1 MRAEPAVIAGT
12 IADRS
17 RDAHLLLLFD
27 FDGTLVEFQ
36 ADPAAVWLPAHR
48 RELIERLVARPRT
61 SVAVVSGRRLED
73 VRSRTRLTADLYFAG
88 LHGLEIAGQGEQFV
102 HPSVAGTTEIVRGVA
117 AALRPRIA
125 DVPGVFVE
133 DKGLSIAMH
142 YREAAP
148 AAHPTVIAHFDE
160 AAARA
165 LSDGT
170 LRVMRGA
177 FVLELLPNID
187 WTKGHAARWIIDRVR
202 ARHGRV
208 LPVYFGDDVT
218 DEDALR
224 AVTDDGIGVA
234 ASDRVTGGHYRV
246 DGPREVEQI
255 LRGLA
260 GGAAETL

>member
-1 MRAEPAVIAGT
+1 MRVEPAVIAAT
-12 IADRS
+12 IAGRC

-36 ADPAAVWLPAHR
+36 ADPAAVWLPGHR
-48 RELIERLVARPRT
+48 RDLIERLVARPHT

-73 VRSRTRLTADLYFAG
+73 VRARTRLTADLYFAG
-88 LHGLEIAGQGEQFV
+88 LHGLEIAGQGERFV
-102 HPSVAGTTEIVRGVA
+102 HPAVESTTGIVHAVA

-142 YREAAP
+142 YREADP
-148 AAHPTVIAHFDE
+148 AMHPTAVAHFD
-160 AAARA
+160 AAAAPA
-165 LSDGT
+165 LLGGA

-187 WTKGHAARWIIDRVR
+187 WNKGHAARWIIERTR

-218 DEDALR
+218 DEDALS
-224 AVTDDGIGVA
+224 AVEADGIGVA
-234 ASDRVTGGHYRV
+234 ASERVGAGHYRV
-246 DGPREVEQI
+246 NGPADIERI
-255 LRGLA
+255 LRSLA
-260 GGAAETL
+260 DTEIVN